1 MTDLLIWE
9 LGEGAADRAVI
20 AVHGRT
26 LSPEDMRERAQ
37 GFVDVGAVRFVAP
50 RAPGNTWYPKP
61 FLEPIADNEPSL
73 SSSLAAIDDALDAAI
88 EAGFATDRIVLWGF
102 SQGACLVSHWLLTRP
117 RPVGG
122 AIIHTGGFI
131 GPDALAAAA
140 APLPIPIVMRSIE
153 HDPFVPATRVR
164 ETAELFRSAGAT
176 VDLHIEPGDEHI
188 VTDEAMGA
196 SSALLRDLAR

>member
-26 LSPEDMRERAQ
+26 LSPEDMRDRSQ
-37 GFVDVGAVRFVAP
+37 GFTDLEGVRFLAP

-73 SSSLAAIDDALDAAI
+73 SESLATIDGAVDAAI
-88 EAGFATDRIVLWGF
+88 AAGFAGNRIALWGF

-117 RPVGG
+117 RPVGA
-122 AIIHTGGFI
+122 AILHTGGFI
-131 GPDALAAAA
+131 GPDALERAA
-140 APLPIPIVMRSIE
+140 APLPIAVVMRSIE
-153 HDPFVPATRVR
+153 HDPFVPASRVT
-164 ETAELFRSAGAT
+164 ETAELLRAAGAT
-176 VDLHIEPGDEHI
+176 VDLRIEPGDEHI
-188 VTDEAMGA
+188 VTDEAMLA
-196 SSALLRDLAR
+196 SSQVLRRF

>member
-1 MTDLLIWE
+1 MSDLLIWE

-26 LSPEDMRERAQ
+26 LSPEDMRARSA
-37 GFVDVGAVRFVAP
+37 GFTDVGGVRFFGP

-73 SSSLAAIDDALDAAI
+73 TESLAAIDAALDAVLD
-88 EAGFATDRIVLWGF
+88 AGFASDRIVLWGF

-117 RPVGG
+117 HPVGG

-131 GPDALAAAA
+131 GPDALASAA
-140 APLPIPIVMRSIE
+140 APLPIPVVMRSIE
-153 HDPFVPATRVR
+153 HDPFVPASRVL

-176 VDLHIEPGDEHI
+176 VDLRIDPGDEHI
-188 VTDEAMGA
+188 VTPEAMAA
-196 SSALLRDLAR
+196 SSALLRAL